1 MCKSKG
7 LTKPEGE
14 VKAKVWRRI
23 AAPSAMSMVASTEL
37 ILLSHAGDRRKLRA
51 HDCLVRRASP
61 SRELRAGR

>member
-14 VKAKVWRRI
+14 VKAKVWWHLCRQ
-23 AAPSAMSMVASTEL
+23 PTCLVASTEL

-51 HDCLVRRASP
+51 HNMVRQASP
-61 SRELRAGR
+61 SRELLAGR